1 MTIGKFANTQTLS
14 NTNLNDVQIKK
25 KSLNRIKMKIQSIKI
40 YETQQNGAEREI
52 YSSKCLYFQKL
63 DFFKKAFRKGII
75 KITAEISEIEIE
87 KQRKLHKMCLFE
99 HINNLDKVSARLT
112 KKKKRGH
119 RLPISRTKQ
128 WISLHS
134 PQT

>member
-1 MTIGKFANTQTLS
+1 
-14 NTNLNDVQIKK
+14 
-25 KSLNRIKMKIQSIKI
+25 MKIQSIKI

-87 KQRKLHKMCLFE
+87 K
-99 HINNLDKVSARLT
+99 
-112 KKKKRGH
+112 
-119 RLPISRTKQ
+119 
-128 WISLHS
+128 
-134 PQT
+134 